1 MGYAMT
7 VNNDG
12 IWEIKSSR
20 FEQLKAP
27 VLCALMGFGMCTIT
41 VVAWVNDDFA
51 AFMWIGLLGLVILTL
66 SIWGLLGNIRRIVTV
81 LQEKQLILITDTG
94 RYKKTQQQVINFSQV
109 QDVYLTET
117 KGDDSSSYDLQIKLE
132 TGKTVSLFGGALFSG
147 VAVFDGIDDKNIMQ
161 KRCDKLRQYLNL

>member
-1 MGYAMT
+1 
-7 VNNDG
+7 
-12 IWEIKSSR
+12 
-20 FEQLKAP
+20 
-27 VLCALMGFGMCTIT
+27 
-41 VVAWVNDDFA
+41 
-51 AFMWIGLLGLVILTL
+51 
-66 SIWGLLGNIRRIVTV
+66 VTV